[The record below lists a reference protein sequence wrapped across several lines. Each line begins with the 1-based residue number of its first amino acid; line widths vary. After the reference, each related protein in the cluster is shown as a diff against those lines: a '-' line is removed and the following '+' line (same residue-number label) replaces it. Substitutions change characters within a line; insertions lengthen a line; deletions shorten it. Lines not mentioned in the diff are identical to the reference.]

1 MGDRDPTASR
11 REILTYTGSIGAA
24 TILAGCAGE
33 EPPGNG
39 GNGGGTTDTDG
50 SNGGGG
56 GGSTGNEI
64 VYLTSQTPASIDPAR
79 SLDELEA
86 IYNSNVYEPL
96 VRYNDNFP
104 PEVTPGVASDWEVAD
119 DNVTYTFNLHE
130 DMTFHNGDPVT
141 AEDVV
146 YTVDRVMSMEVG
158 PSWMWTGALT
168 PDSATAVDETT
179 VEIQLEQPFAP
190 FTRTLPWLCI
200 VNKQQIEENGSG
212 EWGGDYLESTDAGSG
227 PWALDEY
234 ARGEQI
240 RLTRNDDWWGEFAD
254 NVASTAT
261 INIGMEVATIVGSLK
276 SGDGH
281 VTDRWLSTAN
291 YQEFANNEA
300 TKLSSSNTY
309 NSYYIYM
316 NMLKPPLDD
325 VHVRRAISYAFDYE
339 TAMDIL
345 GTDGELNGPMPEA
358 MQHATT
364 EDVPQ
369 YSQDLEAAQAELE
382 QSDYSMDEIE
392 VTYVS
397 QPAITAN
404 QDIGLMMEDQFS
416 EIGITVD
423 LQDAPWSRIVEQA
436 SDPETSPQMFPLWG
450 LVSYDD
456 PDAYL
461 WPMWHSS
468 GVNTYLNGSNY
479 QNDEV
484 DSLLEEGRRTLDEDS
499 RADLYQQVQQIVM
512 DDAAAIMVANDTTEF
527 GLAENVTGFN
537 DNGIQGYTHQFQ
549 RLGLE

>member
-1 MGDRDPTASR
+1 MGDSNSTASR
-11 REILTYTGSIGAA
+11 REILTYTGTIGAG
-24 TILAGCAGE
+24 TILAGCAGD
-33 EPPGNG
+33 GGGGGVTDG
-39 GNGGGTTDTDG
+39 GNGDN
-50 SNGGGG
+50 NGGGG
-56 GGSTGNEI
+56 DSASSEF

-104 PEVTPGVASDWEVAD
+104 PDVTAGVAADWEVAD
-119 DNVTYTFNLHE
+119 DSVTYTFNLHE
-130 DMTFHNGDPVT
+130 NMTFHNGDPVT

-146 YTVDRVMSMEVG
+146 YTVDRIMSMGVG
-158 PSWMWTGALT
+158 PSWMWSGALT

-190 FTRTLPWLCI
+190 FTKTLPWLCV
-200 VNKQQIEENGSG
+200 VNKQQIEDNGSDD
-212 EWGGDYLESTDAGSG
+212 WGGDYLESNDAGSG

-234 ARGEQI
+234 ARGEEI

-254 NVASTAT
+254 NIASTVV
-261 INIGMEVATIVGSLK
+261 IDIGMEVSTIVGSLK
-276 SGDGH
+276 NGDGH
-281 VTDRWLSTAN
+281 ITDRWLSTAN
-291 YQEFANNEA
+291 YQEFASSES
-300 TKLSSSNTY
+300 TKLSRSNTY

-339 TAMDIL
+339 TAMSIL
-345 GTDGELNGPMPEA
+345 GTKGELNGPMPEA
-358 MQHATT
+358 MKHATT
-364 EDVPQ
+364 DGVPQ
-369 YSQDLEAAQAELE
+369 YSQDLEAAEAELE
-382 QSDYSMDEIE
+382 QSDYSIDEIE

-416 EIGITVD
+416 EIGITVN
-423 LQDAPWSRIVEQA
+423 LEDAPWTSIVERA

-456 PDAYL
+456 PDAYM

-479 QNDEV
+479 ENGEV

-499 RADLYQQVQQIVM
+499 RADIYQQVQQIVM
-512 DDAAAIMVANDTTEF
+512 EGAAAIMVANDTTKF
-527 GLAENVTGFN
+527 GLIENVTGFN

>member
-1 MGDRDPTASR
+1 MGNRNPTVSR
-11 REILTYTGSIGAA
+11 REILTYTGTIGAG
-24 TILAGCAGE
+24 TILAGCAGDD
-33 EPPGNG
+33 PPGTE
-39 GNGGGTTDTDG
+39 GNGGGTDGTDG
-50 SNGGGG
+50 TNGGGG
-56 GGSTGNEI
+56 SNSSGSEF
-64 VYLTSQTPASIDPAR
+64 VYLTTQTPSSLDPAR

-86 IYNSNVYEPL
+86 VYNSNIYEPL
-96 VRYNDNFP
+96 VRYNDSFP
-104 PEVTPGVASDWEVAD
+104 PDVTAGVAADWEVAD

-146 YTVDRVMSMEVG
+146 YTVDRVMSMGVG
-158 PSWMWTGALT
+158 PSWMWSGALT
-168 PDSATAVDETT
+168 PDSATAIDETT

-190 FTRTLPWLCI
+190 FTKTLPWLCV

-212 EWGGDYLESTDAGSG
+212 EWGSDYLESSDAGSG
-227 PWALDEY
+227 PWSLDEY
-234 ARGEQI
+234 ARGEQV
-240 RLTRNDDWWGEFAD
+240 RLTRNDDWWGEFAN
-254 NVASTAT
+254 NVASTVV
-261 INIGMEVATIVGSLK
+261 IDIGMEVSTIVGSLK

-281 VTDRWLSTAN
+281 ITDRWLSTAN
-291 YQEFANNEA
+291 YQEFANSES
-300 TKLSSSNTY
+300 TKLNRSNTY

-339 TAMDIL
+339 TAMGIL
-345 GTDGELNGPMPEA
+345 GTEGELNGPMPEA
-358 MQHATT
+358 MQHSTT
-364 EDVPQ
+364 EGIQQ

-382 QSDYSMDEIE
+382 QSDYSIDEIE

-416 EIGITVD
+416 DIGITVD

-484 DSLLEEGRRTLDEDS
+484 DSLLEEGRRTLDKNA

-527 GLAENVTGFN
+527 GLAENVTGFT

-549 RLGLE
+549 QLGLE